1 MIEAKQSVFT
11 GGGLTVEQLRFDWGE
26 SAEVERAA
34 ETAIRAQRARA
45 CEAAA
50 VALGA
55 RAGEVLHRVAGT
67 LAVFVDSPS
76 QRAKGL
82 TGLRWSG
89 TWAEL
94 ATRCGCNAESIG
106 RAVRRLRNAGVVHTE
121 LLADDRGAVVGVVVE
136 LQMRVVQTL
145 ATPPGAAPDVG
156 PGAAPDVGPGAA
168 PGAKR
173 PYYSSVF
180 SDKPKPPPPREA
192 AAEFENLDSK
202 QPDPW
207 EEVREALE
215 GAGVTRSHAAI
226 LAAKDSRYSPA
237 DVLEIL
243 GQFSQHRALFDGPG
257 ALVDRIRSGAWCVE
271 LPNPQIEQRRA
282 IAVDRMK
289 RQQAF
294 EAIRG
299 QIVLDAR
306 RRGQTI
312 SDGDADAMANAAL
325 DRQTTTGVQT

>member
-1 MIEAKQSVFT
+1 MT
-11 GGGLTVEQLRFDWGE
+11 HEQLRFDWGE

-106 RAVRRLRNAGVVHTE
+106 RAVRRLRAAGVVQTE

-145 ATPPGAAPDVG
+145 ATP

-192 AAEFENLDSK
+192 AAEFENLGSK

-207 EEVREALE
+207 AEVCQLLE
-215 GAGVTRSHAAI
+215 DAGVTRSHAAI
-226 LAAKDSRYSPA
+226 VAAKDARYSPA
-237 DVLEIL
+237 DVLAIL
-243 GQFSQHRALFDGPG
+243 GQFNAHRALFAGPG

-282 IAVDRMK
+282 VAVDRMK

-299 QIVLDAR
+299 KIVLDAR

-325 DRQTTTGVQT
+325 ERQTTTGVQT

>member
-1 MIEAKQSVFT
+1 
-11 GGGLTVEQLRFDWGE
+11 
-26 SAEVERAA
+26 
-34 ETAIRAQRARA
+34 
-45 CEAAA
+45 
-50 VALGA
+50 
-55 RAGEVLHRVAGT
+55 
-67 LAVFVDSPS
+67 
-76 QRAKGL
+76 
-82 TGLRWSG
+82 
-89 TWAEL
+89 
-94 ATRCGCNAESIG
+94 
-106 RAVRRLRNAGVVHTE
+106 LRNAGVVHTD

-156 PGAAPDVGPGAA
+156 PGAAP
-168 PGAKR
+168 GAKR
-173 PYYSSVF
+173 PYYRSVF

-192 AAEFENLDSK
+192 AAEFENLGSK

-207 EEVREALE
+207 SEVREALE

-226 LAAKDSRYSPA
+226 VAAKDSRYSPA
-237 DVLEIL
+237 DVLAIL
-243 GQFSQHRALFDGPG
+243 GQFTQHRSLFAGPG

-294 EAIRG
+294 ETIRG

>member
-1 MIEAKQSVFT
+1 MT
-11 GGGLTVEQLRFDWGE
+11 HEQLRFDWGE

-156 PGAAPDVGPGAA
+156 PGAAPGAR
-168 PGAKR
+168 R

-192 AAEFENLDSK
+192 AAEFENLGSK

-207 EEVREALE
+207 AEVREALE

-226 LAAKDSRYSPA
+226 VAAKDSRYSPA
-237 DVLEIL
+237 DVLAIL
-243 GQFSQHRALFDGPG
+243 GQFTQHRSLCAGPG

-271 LPNPQIEQRRA
+271 LPNPQLEQRRA
-282 IAVDRMK
+282 VAVDRMK

>member
-1 MIEAKQSVFT
+1 LFE
-11 GGGLTVEQLRFDWGE
+11 GGGIAMEQLRFDWGE

-34 ETAIRAQRARA
+34 ETRIRAERARA

-50 VALGA
+50 VKLGA
-55 RAGEVLHRVAGT
+55 RPGEVLHRVAGT

-94 ATRCGCNAESIG
+94 AERCGCNAESVG
-106 RAVRRLRNAGVVHTE
+106 RAVRRLRTAGVVQTE
-121 LLADDRGAVVGVVVE
+121 LLVDDRGAVVGVVVE
-136 LQMRVVQTL
+136 LQMRVVQSL
-145 ATPPGAAPDVG
+145 ATP
-156 PGAAPDVGPGAA
+156 

-173 PYYSSVF
+173 PYYISDLSVK
-180 SDKPKPPPPREA
+180 SVNPPPREA
-192 AAEFENLDSK
+192 AVEVVKNQHQ

-207 EEVREALE
+207 REVAAALE
-215 GAGVTRSHAAI
+215 GAGVSRTQAAI
-226 LAAKDSRYSPA
+226 LAAKDAGYSPA
-237 DVLEIL
+237 DVLAIL
-243 GQFSQHRALFDGPG
+243 GQFTQHRALFDGAG
-257 ALVDRIRSGAWCVE
+257 ALVDRIRNGAWCVE
-271 LPNPQIEQRRA
+271 LPNPQTEQRRA
-282 IAVDRMK
+282 VALDRMK

-312 SDGDADAMANAAL
+312 SDSDADAMANAVL
-325 DRQTTTGVQT
+325 ERQEQVQA

>member
-1 MIEAKQSVFT
+1 M
-11 GGGLTVEQLRFDWGE
+11 EQLRFDWGE

-34 ETAIRAQRARA
+34 ETRIRAERARA

-50 VALGA
+50 VKLGA
-55 RAGEVLHRVAGT
+55 RPGEVLHRVAGT

-94 ATRCGCNAESIG
+94 AERCGCNAESVG
-106 RAVRRLRNAGVVHTE
+106 RAVRRLRTAGVVQTE

-136 LQMRVVQTL
+136 LQMRVVQSL
-145 ATPPGAAPDVG
+145 ANPHGAG
-156 PGAAPDVGPGAA
+156 

-173 PYYSSVF
+173 PHYISDLPVNSVN
-180 SDKPKPPPPREA
+180 PPPREA
-192 AAEFENLDSK
+192 AVEVVKNQQQ

-207 EEVREALE
+207 REVAAALE
-215 GAGVTRSHAAI
+215 GAGVTRTQAAI
-226 LAAKDSRYSPA
+226 MAAKDARYSPA
-237 DVLEIL
+237 DVLAIL
-243 GQFSQHRALFDGPG
+243 GQFTQHRALFDGPG
-257 ALVDRIRSGAWCVE
+257 ALVDRIRNGAWCVE
-271 LPNPQIEQRRA
+271 LPTPQTEQRRA
-282 IAVDRMK
+282 VALDRMK
-289 RQQAF
+289 RQQVF

-312 SDGDADAMANAAL
+312 TDGQADAMANAVL
-325 DRQTTTGVQT
+325 ERQAKVQT

>member
-1 MIEAKQSVFT
+1 MT
-11 GGGLTVEQLRFDWGE
+11 HEQLRFDWGE

-106 RAVRRLRNAGVVHTE
+106 RAVRRLRAAGVVHTE

-156 PGAAPDVGPGAA
+156 PGAAP
-168 PGAKR
+168 GAKR

-192 AAEFENLDSK
+192 AAEFENLGSK

-207 EEVREALE
+207 AEVCQLLE
-215 GAGVTRSHAAI
+215 DAGVTRSHAAI
-226 LAAKDSRYSPA
+226 VAAKDARYSPA
-237 DVLEIL
+237 DVLAIL
-243 GQFSQHRALFDGPG
+243 GQFNAHRALFDGPG

-282 IAVDRMK
+282 VAVDRMK

>member
-1 MIEAKQSVFT
+1 MT
-11 GGGLTVEQLRFDWGE
+11 HEQLRFDWGE

-106 RAVRRLRNAGVVHTE
+106 RAVRRLRAAGVVQTE

-192 AAEFENLDSK
+192 AAEFENLGSK

-207 EEVREALE
+207 AEVCQLLE
-215 GAGVTRSHAAI
+215 DAGVTRSHAAI
-226 LAAKDSRYSPA
+226 SAAKDARYSPA

-243 GQFSQHRALFDGPG
+243 GQFEAHRALFDGPG
-257 ALVDRIRSGAWCVE
+257 ALVDRIRAGAWCVE
-271 LPNPQIEQRRA
+271 LPNPQAEKRRA
-282 IAVDRMK
+282 VAVQAA
-289 RQQAF
+289 QQQRHF
-294 EAIRG
+294 ESIRG

-306 RRGQTI
+306 RRGETI
-312 SDGDADAMANAAL
+312 TDSRADALAAAAV
-325 DRQTTTGVQT
+325 DRFQKQRVQT